1 MPDTSS
7 PLPAESW
14 PYVQILVR
22 LALSLALGL
31 LIGLE
36 RERRGKEAGLRT
48 FGFVA
53 LLGALGGSLGT
64 PFALATLALTG
75 MLTVVLNVQT
85 LRANQGAELTTSA
98 AMLVTCM
105 AGILCGLGHT
115 ISPAA
120 VMVIATA
127 LLAWKERLA
136 GFSMGLS
143 ESELRSALL
152 LAILAI
158 VIYPA
163 LPAGAIG
170 PFGLVE
176 PRAAWVTVILIA
188 GIGFVNYILW
198 KMYGTRG
205 AELSGFLGGL
215 VNSNFTVIEMASRVR
230 QSAGALQGTAFRG
243 ILLATA
249 AMLLR
254 NAALLAILAPLA
266 LLGSLGAFGLM
277 LLCCLVLVL
286 ASLRGRRGMPP
297 VQAPAITL
305 DLPFS
310 LPQALKYGVVF
321 LLLHVVGALTQ
332 RQFGDA
338 GFYFVSVV
346 GGLMSSASAVAAAA
360 TLAAQG
366 SLAPGVAGTGA
377 VLASFTS
384 MAFSLSFVLRTRER
398 GLILRLGAAMLGV
411 AAAGMAGLLLAR
423 RLEPWLMQWL
433 PALGRLHS

>member
-1 MPDTSS
+1 MPEPSS

-22 LALSLALGL
+22 LALALALGL

-64 PFALATLALTG
+64 PFALATMALTG

-143 ESELRSALL
+143 EGELRSALL

-163 LPAGAIG
+163 LPAGPIG
-170 PFGLVE
+170 PLGLVE

-188 GIGFVNYILW
+188 GIGFVN
-198 KMYGTRG
+198 
-205 AELSGFLGGL
+205 
-215 VNSNFTVIEMASRVR
+215 
-230 QSAGALQGTAFRG
+230 
-243 ILLATA
+243 
-249 AMLLR
+249 
-254 NAALLAILAPLA
+254 
-266 LLGSLGAFGLM
+266 
-277 LLCCLVLVL
+277 
-286 ASLRGRRGMPP
+286 
-297 VQAPAITL
+297 
-305 DLPFS
+305 
-310 LPQALKYGVVF
+310 
-321 LLLHVVGALTQ
+321 VG
-332 RQFGDA
+332 
-338 GFYFVSVV
+338 
-346 GGLMSSASAVAAAA
+346 
-360 TLAAQG
+360 
-366 SLAPGVAGTGA
+366 
-377 VLASFTS
+377 
-384 MAFSLSFVLRTRER
+384 
-398 GLILRLGAAMLGV
+398 
-411 AAAGMAGLLLAR
+411 
-423 RLEPWLMQWL
+423 L
-433 PALGRLHS
+433 PALRKGAR